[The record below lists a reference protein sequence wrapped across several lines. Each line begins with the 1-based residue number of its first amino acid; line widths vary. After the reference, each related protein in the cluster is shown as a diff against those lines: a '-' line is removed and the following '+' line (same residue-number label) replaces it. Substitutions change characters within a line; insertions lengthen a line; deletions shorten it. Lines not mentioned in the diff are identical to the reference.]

1 MLPAQLAN
9 VAAAA
14 LPKAPPVDAFLARLK
29 DSVAPKTPIGS
40 PSNLLFGDTFAD
52 HEGKPKQTEKNQK
65 MAFAAALDFA
75 HVLETE
81 HVVIDDLDEWMAAF
95 AKWTLSLD
103 SLFDEGSSKEAAVA
117 QRAAMCHRAGV
128 VMRSWAPQTL
138 KTVVNALA
146 LMYKQTGP
154 ESGIVPSVESQFP
167 KYCRIFNAACTRH
180 RNASA
185 RQEPTAV
192 LKDTEVQTLYDKTNW
207 LSWYEAQRMNFLLLA
222 YQLGQ
227 RPESLVR
234 LCVGNSTER
243 TLPDGT
249 KAIEVRFGTMK
260 NLQGNQ
266 ANAGKPAHQQLIM
279 AHDNPKLCAVAAYQ
293 RHVGLLGSNP
303 RSEDPLFRSARL
315 MTKTAPPQALSTA
328 SIRGLTQWVRE
339 EVGGPVTF
347 KDCARRAW
355 AYRRCNGE

>member
-243 TLPDGT
+243 LLPDGT

-279 AHDNPKLCAVAAYQ
+279 AH
-293 RHVGLLGSNP
+293 
-303 RSEDPLFRSARL
+303 
-315 MTKTAPPQALSTA
+315 
-328 SIRGLTQWVRE
+328 
-339 EVGGPVTF
+339 
-347 KDCARRAW
+347 
-355 AYRRCNGE
+355 